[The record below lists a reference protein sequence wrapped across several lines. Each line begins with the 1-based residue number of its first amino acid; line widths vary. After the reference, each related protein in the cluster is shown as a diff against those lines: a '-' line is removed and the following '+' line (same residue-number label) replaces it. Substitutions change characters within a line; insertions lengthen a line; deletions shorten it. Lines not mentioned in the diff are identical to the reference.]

1 MHFIPVIFT
10 ETATTG
16 LTQILT
22 DATTVYTKVLGWVGQ
37 TIDVIVAE
45 PLLMVTFS
53 ITLGGVG
60 ISMLSRLIRR

>member
-1 MHFIPVIFT
+1 MNFLILSGT
-10 ETATTG
+10 STTG

-22 DATTVYTKVLGWVGQ
+22 DATEVYTKVLAWVGQ